1 MKLEKPIITG
11 FGDNQQTIS
20 EINIK
25 KEDFTAKILL
35 EAEREFL
42 LIGGI
47 FPKGEMEGSR
57 AYLGLI
63 ASKIIGCTPSD
74 LETLSAIE
82 YIKITNMIK
91 GFFDGLEYQ
100 VLMEMLSEK
109 SE

>member
-20 EINIK
+20 VISIK

-42 LIGGI
+42 LTGGI

-74 LETLSAIE
+74 LEKVSAIE

-100 VLMEMLSEK
+100 TLMELLSEK

>member
-42 LIGGI
+42 LTGGI
-47 FPKGEMEGSR
+47 FPKGEMEDSR
-57 AYLGLI
+57 AYLGVI

-74 LETLSAIE
+74 LETLSALE
-82 YIKITNMIK
+82 YIKITNIIK
-91 GFFDGLEYQ
+91 GFFEGLDYQ
-100 VLMEMLSEK
+100 ELMEILSGK
-109 SE
+109 

>member
-1 MKLEKPIITG
+1 M
-11 FGDNQQTIS
+11 
-20 EINIK
+20 
-25 KEDFTAKILL
+25 
-35 EAEREFL
+35 
-42 LIGGI
+42 IGGI